1 MERLLINYRF
11 IFKLNY
17 SYLTHSNKR
26 VLRKISEVFNQDFI
40 HVTSMCLVMSE
51 GTVSFPSDHHL
62 YHSEESLHTLT
73 YQSLIA
79 SQWKLYKSSEFFRP
93 LHSAFGMG
101 IILDIFMRL
110 FN

>member
-1 MERLLINYRF
+1 MLHLCVW
-11 IFKLNY
+11 L
-17 SYLTHSNKR
+17 
-26 VLRKISEVFNQDFI
+26 
-40 HVTSMCLVMSE
+40 CLKVQLA
-51 GTVSFPSDHHL
+51 FPQTHL